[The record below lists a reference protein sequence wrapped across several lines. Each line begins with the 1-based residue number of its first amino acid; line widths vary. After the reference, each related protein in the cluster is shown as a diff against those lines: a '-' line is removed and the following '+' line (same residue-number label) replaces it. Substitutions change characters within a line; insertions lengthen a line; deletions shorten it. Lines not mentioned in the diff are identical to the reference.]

1 MKKQHLTPW
10 LASYLVCVVCSG
22 LELDPSPREVL
33 VPFATRTIDGDLADW
48 DLPTKA
54 LAVIDPEQ
62 AGKDP
67 AISLHLNDPGNAFKG
82 ASDLSARVAV
92 TWDETNLY
100 IAGLVRDD
108 DLRGIKPDTPH
119 NVGPPGWACDSV
131 MFRIHSFRQPLKTNS
146 PFTPTP
152 FLGLRYVT
160 PANGRGHLVDNSR
173 KQLDK
178 TSAYWKLPDGSAVA
192 SRETADGYQVE
203 AAVPWQSLEFRPQ
216 AGELL
221 FCAFLLGDID
231 EGEKLNQLG
240 RWFAGDPRE
249 NAVFRLVRRPEATG
263 ILSLSSR
270 RAEVGKRWS
279 VSWRV
284 DARTADVTAQKLLL
298 ASADGTV
305 RELPIGVNV
314 PKGQTAKDVVVVDK
328 MSMEVGECAVRLV
341 AAVGGKSLTLCEELF
356 EVAPG
361 RPPAPLITNSPGELH
376 HHRPDRVAHSAFEDH
391 RRGLIRHGFVKDRS
405 GYEPY
410 LLTHV
415 KDYIDKQMAPAIK
428 RKTPHIGGYTLM
440 CVTLYR
446 LTKDEKYRDWARQGI
461 ELGLSLQEEKLQA
474 DRLFG
479 MTQIRYHA
487 WLHNPGDALAPSDAE
502 ERYQTLWARAASEYD
517 KAWMFGEWGYHN
529 RCYHRHYRLKI
540 ASHFARKL
548 GKPVTPEAQKY
559 MDFHDPILATFGA
572 ATDNS
577 SGYHWVG
584 LRYPAYY
591 AQAIDDF
598 DELAKHEG
606 WCAALGRW
614 RLYSSPSGAL
624 PNFGDTSGWGTGA
637 GQAMAY
643 YEMMSRI
650 TRDGRFRWQAH
661 RIAEYL
667 YNHFSPRHDQYHG
680 PRDFIASGFCRAWL
694 FADDSVA
701 PVPRENRSMVTFRT
715 RCVTTPEEE
724 RAAQPGLCPTK
735 MVEEQVPDK
744 LVLSSG
750 NDPSRLW
757 ALVELL
763 DKGGHC
769 GRLPGHIATLT
780 QHDAA
785 LLAGQGYYERSADF
799 NNILWIEDMDGIA
812 ADPRPMR
819 TEVPRF
825 VDDPALTYARIR
837 TQRYGQMP
845 VDYEREIV
853 FVKNAF
859 VLVKDRV
866 TFRATMRV
874 RVGPCWQTRDLG
886 PQCGD
891 DWFNTYYEYI
901 YFTGLGLGKGVHAY
915 RNPAWDL
922 LVRFAPRTECK
933 LSVADRYGDNP
944 YRPSPT
950 QLRQSWTGIATPGLT
965 LTFTS
970 VLLPHGPAF
979 DVTPFADWV
988 EFLVDNDETTL
999 VRVKT
1004 EFDNMHH
1011 FQDTHW
1017 VLLQEKEEAVEADG
1031 FASDARLAL
1040 ITRDR
1045 NGRLRPAVVVD
1056 GDNLILDGKDLSPK
1070 ARRPKPQTV
1079 FEVKE

>member
-1 MKKQHLTPW
+1 MDRRGLSLW
-10 LASYLVCVVCSG
+10 LILILGGLAANG
-22 LELDPSPREVL
+22 LELGPTPREVL

-48 DLPTKA
+48 GLPVKA
-54 LAVIDPEQ
+54 LAVIDPER

-82 ASDLSARVAV
+82 AADLSARVAV
-92 TWDETNLY
+92 AWDETNLY

-108 DLRGIKPDTPH
+108 DLRGIRPGTPH

-152 FLGLRYVT
+152 LLALRYET
-160 PANGRGHLVDNSR
+160 PGGGRGHLVENKR

-178 TSAYWKLPDGSAVA
+178 KSAYWKLPKGSTLA
-192 SRETADGYQVE
+192 SRETADGYQIE
-203 AAVPWQSLEFRPQ
+203 AAVPWQALGFHPR
-216 AGELL
+216 AGEIL

-231 EGEKLNQLG
+231 DGEKLNQLG
-240 RWFAGDPRE
+240 YWFDGEPRRT
-249 NAVFRLVRRPEATG
+249 AVFRLVRRPEATG
-263 ILSLSSR
+263 LLSLSSR
-270 RAEVGKRWS
+270 RAEIGKRWS

-284 DARTADVTAQKLLL
+284 DARTADVTVQELILAGADGALQKLP
-298 ASADGTV
+298 V
-305 RELPIGVNV
+305 GVTV
-314 PKGQTAKDVVVVDK
+314 PKGRTGKDVVVVDK
-328 MSMEVGECAVRLV
+328 MSIAPGAGVVRLV
-341 AAVGGKSLTLCEELF
+341 AGVGPETLTLCEAPF
-356 EVAPG
+356 EAAPG
-361 RPPAPLITNSPGELH
+361 RPPAPLIANSPGELH
-376 HHRPDRVAHSAFEDH
+376 HQRPDRVAHSAFEDH

-415 KDYIDKQMAPAIK
+415 KDYIDVQMAPALK
-428 RKTPHIGGYTLM
+428 RRTPYINNYTLM

-446 LTKDEKYRDWARQGI
+446 LTKDDKYRDWTRQGV
-461 ELGLSLQEEKLQA
+461 ELALRLQEKKLEP
-474 DRLFG
+474 DRLFSL
-479 MTQIRYHA
+479 TQVRYHA
-487 WLHNPGDALAPSDAE
+487 WLHDPEAGLAPPDAE
-502 ERYQTLWARAASEYD
+502 KRFQTLWARAAAEYD

-540 ASHFARKL
+540 ASYFARKL
-548 GKPVTPEAQKY
+548 GMPVTAEAREY
-559 MDFHDPILATFGA
+559 MGFHDPILAAFGA

-584 LRYPAYY
+584 FRYPVYY

-598 DELAKHEG
+598 SALAKHPG
-606 WCAALGRW
+606 WLAALGRW
-614 RLYSSPSGAL
+614 RLYSSPSGAV

-637 GQAMAY
+637 GQAMAF
-643 YEMMSRI
+643 YELMSRI

-667 YNHFSPRHDQYHG
+667 YNHFSPRHDQYHL

-694 FADDSVA
+694 FADDSVT
-701 PVPRENRSMVTFRT
+701 PVPRESQSQITFRT
-715 RCVTTPEEE
+715 RCVDTTEAE
-724 RAAQPGLCPTK
+724 RAARPGLSRLK
-735 MVEEQVPDK
+735 LVNEQVPDK

-757 ALVELL
+757 GLVELL

-769 GRLPGHIATLT
+769 GRLPGHIVALT

-819 TEVPRF
+819 VEVPRF
-825 VDDPALTYARIR
+825 VDDPGLTYARVR
-837 TQRYGQMP
+837 TRRYEQMP
-845 VDYEREIV
+845 VDTEREIV

-866 TFRATMRV
+866 TFHATMRV

-933 LSVADRYGDNP
+933 LSVTDRYADNP

-979 DVTPFADWV
+979 DVRPFADWV
-988 EFLVDNDETTL
+988 EFPVDNDGTTL

-1004 EFDNMHH
+1004 EFDNLHH
-1011 FQDTHW
+1011 FRETHW
-1017 VLLQEKEEAVEADG
+1017 VLLQEKRGTVAAEG
-1031 FASDARLAL
+1031 FESDARLAL
-1040 ITRDR
+1040 VTRDR
-1045 NGRLRPAVVVD
+1045 NGRLRSAVLVD
-1056 GDNLILDGKDLSPK
+1056 GGKLVLDGEDAAPK
-1070 ARRPKPQTV
+1070 ARRPKLRKV
-1079 FEVKE
+1079 FEIKE